1 MTKLSIGKMAKLN
14 QVTVQTLRYYEK
26 IGLLAPDLVDS
37 ETGYRYYHINQC
49 ARLDMIQYMKCLGMS
64 LESIKHHFD
73 QRDIQEFSVMLEE
86 HEAWINTKI
95 EELTTMKAA
104 AKQYQE
110 NIGRYVNAPENG
122 VIQLEHMNER
132 RIFSYDAGV
141 NFYESGMDTWEYMIR
156 GLKNQIT
163 IAHLP
168 MVKFCNVGSI
178 LRKSHLAERKYYSTE
193 IFIFVNEP
201 NETTEVLPGGV
212 YLTVHCDD
220 FYREQEFGNRLL
232 DYAQEHDYEII
243 GDYICEVV
251 TELPIFEDERRLF
264 IKLQIPVKH
273 A

>member
-14 QVTVQTLRYYEK
+14 QVTIQTLRYYEK
-26 IGLLAPDLVDS
+26 IGLLVPDLVDG

-64 LESIKHHFD
+64 LESIKYNFD
-73 QRDIQEFSVMLEE
+73 QRDIREFAVMLEE
-86 HEAWINTKI
+86 HEAWIHKKI

-104 AKQYQE
+104 AQQYQE
-110 NIGRYVNAPENG
+110 NIKRYVNAPENG
-122 VIQLEHMNER
+122 VVQLEHMKER

-141 NFYESGMDTWEYMIR
+141 NFYESGLDTWEYMIR
-156 GLKNQIT
+156 GLKNQVK

-168 MVKFCNVGSI
+168 MVKFCNVGSL

-193 IFIFVNEP
+193 IFIFVDEP
-201 NETTEVLPGGV
+201 NETTEVLPGGI

-220 FYREQEFGNRLL
+220 FYREQEFCNRLL
-232 DYAQEHDYEII
+232 DYAQEHGYEII